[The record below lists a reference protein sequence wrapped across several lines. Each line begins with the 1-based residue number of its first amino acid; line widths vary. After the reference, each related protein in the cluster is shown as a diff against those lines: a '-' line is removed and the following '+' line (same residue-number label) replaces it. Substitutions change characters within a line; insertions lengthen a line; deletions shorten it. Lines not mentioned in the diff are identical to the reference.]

1 MEIKKP
7 DYHPDRRANQPR
19 PAPKLSKDQRQEIYA
34 LWDRIQRSP
43 KSREP
48 SDNDVEHFADS
59 YRKCNCRQRWGA

>member
-7 DYHPDRRANQPR
+7 AYHPDMRANQHR
-19 PAPKLSKDQRQEIYA
+19 PTPKLSKDQRQEIYA

-48 SDNDVEHFADS
+48 SEYDVETFEES
-59 YRKCNCRQRWGA
+59 YRKCHCRQRWGA